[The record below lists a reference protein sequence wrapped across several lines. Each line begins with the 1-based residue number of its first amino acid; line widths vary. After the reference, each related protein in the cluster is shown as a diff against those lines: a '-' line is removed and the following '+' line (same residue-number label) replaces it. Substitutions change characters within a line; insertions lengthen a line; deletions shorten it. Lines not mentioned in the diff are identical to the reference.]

1 MHDCCQG
8 NPNSVI
14 EIQCAYVDPGVHA
27 CIICSLVV
35 MLSRIVTVDPTRSP
49 KGIHRSWS
57 HSQQILNNP
66 FHQVCFW
73 ILNIPITEDYLVDAT
88 EWLYM
93 QYLIFLSESSK
104 LFRCHCDLSSCDL
117 LYISSKSLILYNS
130 HSQVLQYCTVQ
141 I

>member
-14 EIQCAYVDPGVHA
+14 EIQCAYVEPGVHA

-66 FHQVCFW
+66 FRQVYIGYLIFLSSQQILNNPFRQVCFW

-93 QYLIFLSESSK
+93 QYLIFLSESPK
-104 LFRCHCDLSSCDL
+104 FFRCHCCLGAYS
-117 LYISSKSLILYNS
+117 
-130 HSQVLQYCTVQ
+130 
-141 I
+141 